1 MSPRASLPSRI
12 FPSHASNAVA
22 AIIRPADA
30 RTAAAEPDATA
41 LAHALCTTLATRVP
55 AARSISSSLTPSIT
69 VASATVTSPSISPT
83 WPGPSAI
90 TPAVSRSWLSASW
103 PRMVWPTKP
112 PPGASG
118 VTIVSSSPWP
128 PSRTGSRRPGEK
140 KVDSIS
146 TTYLDKAL
154 ADFSGYLAID
164 EMYDGP
170 FCVLSVVDNRRYNR
184 LAFRVLEHDP
194 SQEDIRAFLSEF
206 KEQLDKRGLRVRGI
220 TTDGSS
226 LYPEV
231 LKELWPKAPHQV
243 CVFHVLQ
250 EILKAVLRVLAKL
263 RKERKAQIPKQR
275 RGRPRQQDKAR
286 VRRIQRLPQ
295 RVAELFTHGHLFV
308 RRHRRGAE
316 EVAEEVGAWPAT
328 VTCLAQHHGRGV
340 SAV

>member
-1 MSPRASLPSRI
+1 
-12 FPSHASNAVA
+12 
-22 AIIRPADA
+22 
-30 RTAAAEPDATA
+30 
-41 LAHALCTTLATRVP
+41 
-55 AARSISSSLTPSIT
+55 
-69 VASATVTSPSISPT
+69 
-83 WPGPSAI
+83 
-90 TPAVSRSWLSASW
+90 
-103 PRMVWPTKP
+103 
-112 PPGASG
+112 
-118 VTIVSSSPWP
+118 
-128 PSRTGSRRPGEK
+128 
-140 KVDSIS
+140 
-146 TTYLDKAL
+146 
-154 ADFSGYLAID
+154 
-164 EMYDGP
+164 MYDGP

-194 SQEDIRAFLSEF
+194 SQEDVRAFLSEF

-286 VRRIQRLPQ
+286 VRRIQRLQQ
-295 RVAELFTHGHLFV
+295 RVAELFTHRAPV
-308 RRHRRGAE
+308 RPAPSERGAE

-328 VTCLAQHHGRGV
+328 VTCLARHHGRGV